1 MHRKKNIGLNKFD
14 TFVVGSLPRPV
25 WIQQLIEEKK
35 YGRKDLN
42 LINTQLDNAIPM
54 AIEMQTAAG
63 VTYISDGE
71 WRRESYVKI
80 FAESVDGFTLDLSE
94 NITPNAFSLKY
105 PAVMSR
111 ISKIKPIALNELK
124 FLKSMTKKKLT
135 VAIPSP
141 YTIGRRMWEA
151 EYSKQAYTERKH
163 FIKDCIPILKEEIS
177 DLDKAGA
184 DSIQIDD
191 PWLSLLVDKQ
201 YRKDNA
207 IENIDAEIEL
217 SVNSL
222 NSIVNQDI
230 NAVTSVHFCHAHF
243 NRKHG
248 SFGSYHPIISA
259 LASINVDRFAMEFAS
274 PVSEG
279 TSVLKHFPKDKII
292 GLGVVDH
299 TNATVEQPKEIVN
312 RVTEVMDYLPAEN
325 ITLNPDCGFAP
336 SSANPMNF
344 DEAYLKLSSMVKAS
358 NILKNKFS

>member
-1 MHRKKNIGLNKFD
+1 MTQHKNNDLNKFD

-25 WIQQLIEEKK
+25 WIQQLIEQKK
-35 YGRKDLN
+35 HEERDLD
-42 LINTQLDNAIPM
+42 LITTQLNNAIPM
-54 AIEMQTAAG
+54 AVEMQTAAG

-80 FAESVDGFTLDLSE
+80 FAESVDGFTLDLSD

-105 PAVMSR
+105 PAVTSR

-124 FLKSMTKKKLT
+124 FLKSITKKKIT
-135 VAIPSP
+135 VAVPSP
-141 YTIGRRMWEA
+141 YTIGRRMWAA
-151 EYSKQAYTERKH
+151 EYSKEAYPERKM
-163 FIKDCIPILKEEIS
+163 FIEDCIPILKQEIS
-177 DLDKAGA
+177 DLAKAGA

-191 PWLSLLVDKQ
+191 PWLSLLVDKK
-201 YRKDNA
+201 YREENA
-207 IENIDAEIEL
+207 IKNIDAEIEI

-222 NSIVNQDI
+222 NSIVDQDI
-230 NAVTSVHFCHAHF
+230 NSVTSVHFCHAHF

-248 SFGSYHPIISA
+248 SYGSYHPIIEA
-259 LASINVDRFAMEFAS
+259 LGSINVDRFAMEFAS

-299 TNATVEQPKEIVN
+299 TNTIVEQPEEIVAQ
-312 RVTEVMDYLPAEN
+312 VTEVMNYLPADN

-344 DEAYLKLSSMVKAS
+344 DEAYLKLTSMVQAS
-358 NILKNKFS
+358 NILKNKFG